1 MNIPNIPLPRGMN
14 YRKYVR
20 HGRRLYN
27 LIKGMFN

>member
-1 MNIPNIPLPRGMN
+1 MN
-14 YRKYVR
+14 YRKYIR